1 MYRIRLNSLYLLVRI
16 FTVSVLSVDTWLD
29 SMFLNSINHF
39 RAIAI
44 TIIVAGHCFYTVDA
58 SFDTLIERTF
68 GNLIAGGTVLFV
80 FISGFLFHHIF
91 YKRYQF
97 KKFMAGKL
105 KKVLLPYTL
114 LSIAPILFLV
124 LRQDAYYSL
133 YNPQGTGFIATYLVP
148 AAKYYLTGRFLIA
161 YWYIP
166 FAMILFLLS
175 PLHIAFIRLRFKWQM
190 GITGL
195 LFVVSLFL
203 HRPVD
208 DILIL
213 QSVVY
218 FTPIYLL
225 GIMSSEKKE
234 TIYAKLQGKE
244 IYPLLIAIALAALQ
258 AALGKFSSYQKP
270 PMLYDGI
277 DIMLLQKVALCF
289 FFMAWLHRFEHVNSK
304 YINILASTSFAI
316 YFMHGFIMY
325 IIQMGIDVLNIEF
338 ASPWIWH
345 PVVTI
350 SMMAVCLLLAIA
362 TKKLLP
368 NYSRY
373 IIGY

>member
-1 MYRIRLNSLYLLVRI
+1 
-16 FTVSVLSVDTWLD
+16 
-29 SMFLNSINHF
+29 MFLNSINHF

-44 TIIVAGHCFYTVDA
+44 TIIVAGHCFYMVDA
-58 SFDTLIERTF
+58 TFDTLVERSF

-97 KKFMAGKL
+97 KKFMVGKL

-114 LSIAPILFLV
+114 LSIVPIVLLV
-124 LRQDAYYSL
+124 MRQDAYYSL
-133 YNPQGTGFIATYLVP
+133 YDPQGTGFIATYIVP
-148 AAKYYLTGRFLIA
+148 AAKYYLTGRFLTA

-175 PLHIAFIRLRFKWQM
+175 PLHMAFIRLRFKWQM
-190 GITGL
+190 MITGL
-195 LFVVSLFL
+195 LFTVSFFL

-208 DILIL
+208 DILIT

-218 FTPIYLL
+218 FMPVYLL
-225 GIMSSEKKE
+225 GIMSSEKKDA
-234 TIYAKLQGKE
+234 IYAKLKGKE
-244 IYPLLIAIALAALQ
+244 IYLLLGAIALATLQ
-258 AALGKFSSYQKP
+258 AALGRFSSYQKP

-277 DIMLLQKVALCF
+277 DIMLLQKIALCF
-289 FFMAWLHRFEHVNSK
+289 FFMVWLHRFEHVSSK
-304 YINILASTSFAI
+304 YINALASTSFAI
-316 YFMHGFIMY
+316 YFTHGFVMQVIR
-325 IIQMGIDVLNIEF
+325 GVVDAFDIEF
-338 ASPWIWH
+338 SSPWAWYPLI
-345 PVVTI
+345 TI
-350 SMMAVCLLLAIA
+350 GMIAFCLLLAVGF
-362 TKKLLP
+362 KRLMP

>member
-1 MYRIRLNSLYLLVRI
+1 
-16 FTVSVLSVDTWLD
+16 
-29 SMFLNSINHF
+29 MFLNSINHF

-44 TIIVAGHCFYTVDA
+44 TIIVAGHCFYMVDA
-58 SFDTLIERTF
+58 TFNTLPERAF

-114 LSIAPILFLV
+114 LSIAPIVLLV
-124 LRQDAYYSL
+124 MKQDAYYSL
-133 YNPQGTGFIATYLVP
+133 YDPQGSGFIATYLVP
-148 AAKYYLTGRFLIA
+148 ALKYYFTGRFLTA

-175 PLHIAFIRLRFKWQM
+175 PLHMGFIQLRFKWQTL
-190 GITGL
+190 ITGL

-218 FTPIYLL
+218 FMPVYLI
-225 GIMSSEKKE
+225 GIMASEKKDA
-234 TIYAKLQGKE
+234 IYTQLKGKE
-244 IYPLLIAIALAALQ
+244 IYLLLTAIALATIQ

-270 PMLYDGI
+270 PFVYDGI
-277 DIMLLQKVALCF
+277 DIMLFQKVALCF
-289 FFMAWLHRFEHVNSK
+289 FFMVWLHRFEQVNSK
-304 YINILASTSFAI
+304 AINILASTSFAI
-316 YFMHGFIMY
+316 YFTHGYFMQ
-325 IIQMGIDVLNIEF
+325 IIREVVSAFNIEF
-338 ASPWIWH
+338 YSPWFWYPI
-345 PVVTI
+345 VTTGMILACLMVAI
-350 SMMAVCLLLAIA
+350 SL
-362 TKKLLP
+362 KRLLP

-373 IIGY
+373 LIGY